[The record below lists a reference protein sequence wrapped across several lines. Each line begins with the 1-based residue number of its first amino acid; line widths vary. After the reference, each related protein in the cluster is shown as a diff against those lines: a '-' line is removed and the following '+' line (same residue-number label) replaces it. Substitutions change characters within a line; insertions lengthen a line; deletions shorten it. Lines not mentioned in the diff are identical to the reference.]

1 MPSKGVE
8 FSRRGKALPLE
19 EGHEFF
25 QGKEHTQDVHVGGL
39 IPGEGDLLRKGVCSG
54 EQVSPP
60 PPPPTAMPLW
70 RGNPYAQRGEK
81 FWQEGCAQGEVR
93 NVEVLIDQ
101 LNDAYSRVRWF
112 VLIFLTK

>member
-1 MPSKGVE
+1 MELCPGGREGGKEVHSMPSKGVE

-60 PPPPTAMPLW
+60 PSPH
-70 RGNPYAQRGEK
+70 GYAPM
-81 FWQEGCAQGEVR
+81 EG
-93 NVEVLIDQ
+93 
-101 LNDAYSRVRWF
+101 
-112 VLIFLTK
+112 